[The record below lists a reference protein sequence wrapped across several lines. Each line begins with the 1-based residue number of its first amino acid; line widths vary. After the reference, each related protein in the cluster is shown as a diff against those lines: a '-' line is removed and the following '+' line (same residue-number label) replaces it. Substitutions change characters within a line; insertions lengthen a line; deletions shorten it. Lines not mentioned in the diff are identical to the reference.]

1 MEGGGGE
8 ELDFHGVDGLPL
20 GQGHDF
26 GEDVEEDFGGGL
38 GGVDL
43 GDAVAVVVEHGFGLG
58 LVGGESALDNGFA
71 GVVEAVVFEGALAQA
86 AGELGAVG
94 AGKVKELEHI
104 DVVGHVFGL
113 FAIAGDAVE
122 HEEIDLGFEDVGFD
136 AVFDV
141 GLPELDGEVIGHEF
155 AAAGVLDEFLAQGSA
170 GVEGAKDISAG
181 EVMEAGYV
189 PEDLALGAFA
199 AAGGTKDEQ
208 GLEAGECLG
217 VGHDG
222 VSLSSVG
229 FVTTGGVEVFL
240 RGGAG
245 GWRMQW
251 VSKMVADEGLI
262 EVRHPRGIYLPEAD
276 LWLDPHFGV
285 GRAFVSHAH
294 ADHVARHGLTFC
306 SALTERLMRSRFGLK
321 AEAKVRALAWREP
334 LEWEGW
340 QLRVVPA
347 GHIVGSAMLH
357 LTRLRDGATL
367 LYTGDYKLRQ
377 GLSAEK
383 AELLGADT
391 LIMETTFG
399 LPHYVFPPIGEVVG
413 QVLKWVRETLD
424 EGGIPVL
431 LGYSLG
437 KAQEIL
443 CALAGLGVPVMLH
456 AAVWKMTE
464 ELRDVLGPLPE
475 MKPFDVATAAGHVL
489 VFPPSAARAQALRKL
504 KVCRTAMLSGWAL
517 QSGAKYR
524 YQVDEAFPLSDH
536 ADYPELVQTV
546 EEVRPKRVYLVHG
559 SVREFAAD
567 LRRRGFDARALGM
580 VDQFELGLVA
590 DAGSEKVE
598 EVASEVAEADAGA
611 VNGFGRWVTVCEAAA
626 GESSRLKKQQVLAQW
641 FRELGDEDLMV
652 AVRLVAGHLVEPG
665 SVGGGL
671 QVGWALVRRV
681 LVELAG
687 CSEAE
692 YRAVSRTQNDAGRTA
707 FLMLKKR
714 REKVVGE
721 AGEEWTLAEV
731 AAFFAELRALPGALA
746 KAEKVKARL
755 AKMGSR
761 EGSWLVRLL
770 TGDLRMGAK
779 EGLVE
784 EAVALAFGQPVEAV
798 REAMM
803 LGGDPGRAAQL
814 ARAGRLDEAVPQ
826 VFVPIKV
833 MLASPEETAE
843 AIWGRVEE
851 GGETVAWVEDKFD
864 GIRAQVHGAAG
875 RVEIFTRD
883 MKRITEQF
891 PEVVASLAGLSE
903 AVILDGEI
911 IAFAEDKK
919 LSFFDLQKRL
929 GRRDQADLFVPSA
942 VTVRY
947 VVFDVLFK
955 GGKSLL
961 RKSLKERRL
970 ELEAL
975 ALPKEGVRRVEVV
988 WARSALEVEAAFL
1001 AARGRGNEGLIVK
1014 AAASSYAPGRRGKA
1028 WLKLKKAF
1036 ATLDVVVVRVEQG
1049 HGKRSHLLSD
1059 YTFAVR
1065 ETESGALRVIGKAYS
1080 GLTDAEIEELTQVF
1094 LEQTI
1099 ETKGR
1104 QRVVVPQ
1111 VVLEIAFDSIQAS
1124 TRHDSG
1130 LALRFPRIKA
1140 IRLDKTAE
1148 EIDTLEDARKLAGVD
1163 GG

>member
-1 MEGGGGE
+1 
-8 ELDFHGVDGLPL
+8 
-20 GQGHDF
+20 
-26 GEDVEEDFGGGL
+26 
-38 GGVDL
+38 
-43 GDAVAVVVEHGFGLG
+43 
-58 LVGGESALDNGFA
+58 
-71 GVVEAVVFEGALAQA
+71 
-86 AGELGAVG
+86 
-94 AGKVKELEHI
+94 
-104 DVVGHVFGL
+104 
-113 FAIAGDAVE
+113 
-122 HEEIDLGFEDVGFD
+122 
-136 AVFDV
+136 
-141 GLPELDGEVIGHEF
+141 
-155 AAAGVLDEFLAQGSA
+155 
-170 GVEGAKDISAG
+170 
-181 EVMEAGYV
+181 
-189 PEDLALGAFA
+189 
-199 AAGGTKDEQ
+199 
-208 GLEAGECLG
+208 
-217 VGHDG
+217 
-222 VSLSSVG
+222 
-229 FVTTGGVEVFL
+229 
-240 RGGAG
+240 
-245 GWRMQW
+245 MQW

-285 GRAFVSHAH
+285 KRAFVSHAH

-321 AEAKVRALAWREP
+321 EEAEVRALARREP

-383 AELLGADT
+383 AELIGADT

-443 CALAGLGVPVMLH
+443 CALAELGVPVMLH
-456 AAVWKMTE
+456 TAVWKMTV

-475 MKPFDVATAAGHVL
+475 LKPFEAATAPGHVL
-489 VFPPSAARAQALRKL
+489 VFPPSAGRAQALRKL

-517 QSGAKYR
+517 QAGAKYR

-536 ADYPELVQTV
+536 ADYPELLQTV
-546 EEVRPKRVYLVHG
+546 EEVGPRRVYLVHG

-567 LRRRGFDARALGM
+567 LRRRGYDARALGM
-580 VDQFELGLVA
+580 VDQFELGLSGDAAAEDAVPEAMEVGVEVA
-590 DAGSEKVE
+590 AEKV
-598 EVASEVAEADAGA
+598 GR
-611 VNGFGRWVTVCEAAA
+611 VNGFGRWVAVCEAAA

-641 FRELGDEDLMV
+641 MRELEDEDLQV
-652 AVRLVAGHLVEPG
+652 AVRLVAGQLVEPG
-665 SVGGGL
+665 SAGGGL

-681 LVELAG
+681 LMDLTG
-687 CSEAE
+687 CTEAA

-707 FLMLKKR
+707 FLMLEKR
-714 REKVVGE
+714 RENGE
-721 AGEEWTLAEV
+721 GVEEWMLAEV
-731 AAFFAELRALPGALA
+731 ARFLGLLRAATGALA
-746 KAEKVKARL
+746 RVELVKARL
-755 AKMGSR
+755 AKLNSL
-761 EGSWLVRLL
+761 EGSWLVRVL

-784 EAVALAFGQPVEAV
+784 EAVALAFDQPVEAV

-803 LGGDPGRAAQL
+803 LGGDPGRAALL
-814 ARAGRLDEAVPQ
+814 ARAGRLGEAVPQ

-843 AIWGRVEE
+843 GIWSRVEE
-851 GGETVAWVEDKFD
+851 SGEMVAWVEDKFD
-864 GIRAQVHGAAG
+864 GIRAQVHCAGG

-891 PEVVASLAGLSE
+891 PEVVTSLAGVLGE
-903 AVILDGEI
+903 VILDGEI
-911 IAFAEDKK
+911 IAYAEGKK

-947 VVFDVLFK
+947 VVFDVLSRN
-955 GGKSLL
+955 GESLL
-961 RKSLKERRL
+961 RQPLRERRAVL
-970 ELEAL
+970 EGL
-975 ALPKEGVRRVEVV
+975 ALPSDAVQRVEVV
-988 WARSALEVEAAFL
+988 WARSAVEVEAAFL

-1014 AAASSYAPGRRGKA
+1014 SAGSGYAPGRRGKA

-1059 YTFAVR
+1059 YTYAVR
-1065 ETESGALRVIGKAYS
+1065 DEESGELRVIGKAYS
-1080 GLTDAEIEELTQVF
+1080 GLTDVEIEELTQVF
-1094 LEQTI
+1094 LEQTV
-1099 ETKGR
+1099 EMKGR

-1124 TRHDSG
+1124 DRHDSG

-1140 IRLDKTAE
+1140 IRRDKGVA
-1148 EIDTLEDARKLAGVD
+1148 EIDTLKYARKLAGVEV
-1163 GG
+1163 G